1 MQSTE
6 TPRHFTVALRQ
17 STEAPTQSTEFPRQ
31 STEAPWKLAKALQV
45 HLDIMTLGHK
55 KKQITHSLA
64 RQKKVLITQEGAHIV
79 LKLRLSTDV

>member
-6 TPRHFTVALRQ
+6 TPTVALRQ

-31 STEAPWKLAKALQV
+31 STEAPWKLTEALQV

-55 KKQITHSLA
+55 KKQITFTGKKKKKSL
-64 RQKKVLITQEGAHIV
+64 
-79 LKLRLSTDV
+79 